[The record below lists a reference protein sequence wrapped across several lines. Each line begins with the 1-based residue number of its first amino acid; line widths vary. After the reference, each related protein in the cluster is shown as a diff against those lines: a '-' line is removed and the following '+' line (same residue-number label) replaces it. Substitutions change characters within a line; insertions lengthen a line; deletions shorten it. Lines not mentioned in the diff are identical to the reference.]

1 MTRTFVD
8 LDFQQLPT
16 GDIYKLI
23 IGSVVPRP
31 IAWVSTVSAEGVPNL
46 APFSFF
52 NGVCSDPPTLL
63 FCPVNHP
70 DGREKDTLRNIRIT
84 GEFVVNIA
92 TEELVKDMNQT
103 AAPYPPDVNEF
114 EQVGLTAGPSLRVRP
129 PRVLESPIQFEC
141 KLTQVID
148 IEGGHKPSGHVVL
161 GRIVYAHV
169 DRAVYVNGKISI
181 EALRPIGRVAAI
193 SYCPLLNVFDLPAP
207 TV

>member
-1 MTRTFVD
+1 MNRTFVD

-16 GDIYKLI
+16 GDIYRLL

-31 IAWVSTVSAEGVPNL
+31 IAWVSTLSVHGVPNL

-52 NGVCSDPPTLL
+52 NAVCSDPPTLL

-70 DGREKDTLRNIRIT
+70 DGREKDTLRNIRAT

-92 TEELVKDMNQT
+92 TENLVEIVNQT
-103 AAPYPPDVNEF
+103 AANYTADVNEF
-114 EQVGLTAGPSLRVRP
+114 EKVGLTAGPSRGVKA

-141 KLTQVID
+141 KLSQVID
-148 IEGGHKPSGHVVL
+148 IDGGHKRSGHVVL

-169 DRAVYVNGKISI
+169 DTAVYREGKISI
-181 EALRPIGRVAAI
+181 ESLQPIGRVGAH
-193 SYCPLLNVFDLPAP
+193 SYCPLRNVFDLPSP